1 MSERLVDDGGDP
13 RFIGPT
19 GRARV
24 EERAAQ
30 VYNKTLAGNP
40 EDGECWF
47 KLAEVLLSLNRED
60 EAIDAYE
67 RSIETN
73 SSKAGVAAS
82 TVSNLFANAGRYDEA
97 LKASERALNLTSP
110 DDIRNKKLALWTKG
124 SILTM
129 AERPEEALQAFDEAL
144 RLDPEDKMTLMSRA
158 DALSD
163 LHRYNE
169 SIEAYQKVIEQA
181 ANDSSNWI
189 TNALIGM
196 GDALNATGRRDE
208 ALDAYRSLLEV
219 KEMEIEKNP
228 EDSRC

>member
-1 MSERLVDDGGDP
+1 LQAFNKAVDLDPTNAALWLHKAQVHEFMGDRNLAVGAYEKALNITNENLQKNP
-13 RFIGPT
+13 DDADAWLTT
-19 GRARV
+19 GVILDSLGRQVEAKEAR
-24 EERAAQ
+24 ERAAQ

-40 EDGECWF
+40 EDGESWF

-82 TVSNLFANAGRYDEA
+82 TVSNLFANAGMYDEA

-110 DDIRNKKLALWTKG
+110 DDIRNRELALWTKG

-144 RLDPEDKMTLMSRA
+144 RLDPEDKATLMFRA
-158 DALSD
+158 DAS
-163 LHRYNE
+163 
-169 SIEAYQKVIEQA
+169 V
-181 ANDSSNWI
+181 
-189 TNALIGM
+189 TC
-196 GDALNATGRRDE
+196 TGTT
-208 ALDAYRSLLEV
+208 SL
-219 KEMEIEKNP
+219 
-228 EDSRC
+228 